1 MARPRIDI
9 DYKQAKKLAEIQC
22 TIAEIAHVME
32 VSITKLQR
40 DTEFRVMYDREREKG
55 KTSLRRMQWS
65 SARKGNVA
73 MLIWLGKQYLA
84 QSDKQSLVA
93 DVEVKRSASELSD
106 DELIAIV
113 QSGRSGGTAAP
124 SPVA

>member
-9 DYKQAKKLAEIQC
+9 DYKKAKKLAEIQC

-40 DTEFRVMYDREREKG
+40 DAEFRVMYDREREKG
-55 KTSLRRMQWS
+55 KTSLRRMQWA

-93 DVEVKRSASELSD
+93 DVEVKRSASELTD

>member
-9 DYKQAKKLAEIQC
+9 DYGKAKKLAEIQC

-40 DTEFRVMYDREREKG
+40 DAEFRVMYDREREKG

-93 DVEVKRSASELSD
+93 DVEVKRSASELTD